1 MLTDSFLYSLHA
13 IKTQER
19 SELQKL
25 VQLTERKK
33 NISTETR
40 IFTARKLSEN
50 GNRRDGRQR
59 VSQKCTIAECK
70 RSNWE
75 LKNLKK

>member
-1 MLTDSFLYSLHA
+1 M
-13 IKTQER
+13 
-19 SELQKL
+19 
-25 VQLTERKK
+25 QLTERKK